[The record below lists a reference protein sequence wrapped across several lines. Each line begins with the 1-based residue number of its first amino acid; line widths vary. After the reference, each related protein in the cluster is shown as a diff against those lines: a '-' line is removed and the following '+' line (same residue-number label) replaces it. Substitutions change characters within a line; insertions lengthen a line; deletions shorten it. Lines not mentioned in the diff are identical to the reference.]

1 MKAFKK
7 VFYTILLV
15 VMVVMVAIAGNS
27 HKRKNIV
34 KGSLSGGVAKVNITP
49 EKPMP
54 MAGYSD
60 RIGSFSG
67 VHDSI
72 FATALVFSEGDKKA
86 VIITTDLIGLSHTFC
101 KETLDLIEKETGIE
115 RGNILL
121 TAAHNHGG
129 PVTGAYK
136 DTTDKGKLNYMGI
149 VQQKIVQIIV
159 LALQNLQPISIG
171 YGKGTCSMNIN
182 RRARFAD
189 GSMWLGRNPEGSCD
203 HDVSVVRVD
212 DMNKKPIAV
221 FINWPCHGTVGGS
234 KNTQIT
240 GDWPGSTARYV
251 EKVLGNNVIAAVTA
265 GASGNI
271 NPIYGPNDKFEDIDA
286 IGMLVGEEIVNVFN
300 EIKTSSGGSISCI
313 KKTVSGK
320 GKKQY
325 DSRFPNQEL
334 QSGNDVDINLSVLR
348 VGDILI
354 AGISGELFTEIG
366 MDIKTKSA
374 LKNTIVVTHCNGNSG
389 YLCTDEAYPLGGYE
403 IMVTRTMPGTE
414 GLIRENL
421 LEMIHLVE

>member
-1 MKAFKK
+1 MEALKK
-7 VFYTILLV
+7 VLYIILLV
-15 VMVVMVAIAGNS
+15 VMVITVAGAANS
-27 HKRKNIV
+27 DKRKNSV
-34 KGSLSGGVAKVNITP
+34 KGSLWGGVAKVNITP
-49 EKPMP
+49 AKPMP

-60 RIGSFSG
+60 RTGTYTG

-72 FATALVFSEGDKKA
+72 FATALVFKEGDKKG
-86 VIITTDLIGLSHTFC
+86 VIITTDLIGLSDKFC

-115 RGNILL
+115 KANILL

-129 PVTGAYK
+129 PVTGAYEGE
-136 DTTDKGKLNYMGI
+136 TEKLNYMGT
-149 VQQKIVQIIV
+149 VQHKIVRITA
-159 LALQNLQPISIG
+159 LALKNLQPISIG

-189 GSMWLGRNPEGSCD
+189 GSNWLGRNPDGSCD
-203 HDVSVVRVD
+203 KDVSVVRVD
-212 DMNKKPIAV
+212 DMNKKPVAV

-286 IGMLVGEEIVNVFN
+286 IGMLVGEEIVRVYKG
-300 EIKTSSGGSISCI
+300 IKTSSVGTVSCV
-313 KKTVSGK
+313 KKTVSAK

-325 DSRFPNQEL
+325 DSRFPNQKLE
-334 QSGNDVDINLSVLR
+334 SGNDVDINLSVLR
-348 VGDILI
+348 VGDILL

>member
-1 MKAFKK
+1 METLKK
-7 VFYTILLV
+7 VLYTFLLV
-15 VMVVMVAIAGNS
+15 VMVITVAGAANS
-27 HKRKNIV
+27 DKRKNSV
-34 KGSLSGGVAKVNITP
+34 KGSLWGGVAKVNITP
-49 EKPMP
+49 AKPMP

-60 RIGSFSG
+60 RTGPYTG

-72 FATALVFSEGDKKA
+72 FATALVFKEGDKKA
-86 VIITTDLIGLSHTFC
+86 VIITTDLIGLSDKFC

-115 RGNILL
+115 KANILL

-129 PVTGAYK
+129 PVTGAYEGE
-136 DTTDKGKLNYMGI
+136 TGKLNYMGI
-149 VQQKIVQIIV
+149 VQHKIVRITA
-159 LALQNLQPISIG
+159 LALKNLQPISIG

-203 HDVSVVRVD
+203 KDVSVVRVD
-212 DMNKKPIAV
+212 DMNKKPVAV

-286 IGMLVGEEIVNVFN
+286 IGMLVGEEIVRVYKG
-300 EIKTSSGGSISCI
+300 IKTSSVGSVSCV
-313 KKTVSGK
+313 KKTVSAK

-325 DSRFPNQEL
+325 DSRFPNQKLE
-334 QSGNDVDINLSVLR
+334 SGNDVDINLSVLR
-348 VGDILI
+348 VGDILL

-374 LKNTIVVTHCNGNSG
+374 LKNTVVVTHCNGNSG

-403 IMVTRTMPGTE
+403 VMVTRTMPGTE

-421 LEMIHLVE
+421 LEMIHSVE